1 MCNSMNLHKVATVT
15 ISREAG
21 SEFRWVMIALTHADG
36 TVTRIAAHGT
46 DNAEVEFVD
55 VTGDFEEPED
65 DEDEPREDD
74 EMFHIVCDDTG
85 YRADMTNAGRGHLLG
100 G

>member
-55 VTGDFEEPED
+55 VTGDFEEPEG
-65 DEDEPREDD
+65 DEDDEPRIWNDG
-74 EMFHIVCDDTG
+74 TA
-85 YRADMTNAGRGHLLG
+85 YRTDMINAGRGHLLG
-100 G
+100 D